1 MLKNHCCICG
11 TVKQCG
17 PYLDQILCNIEKIG
31 SIFEKYVIII
41 SFDDDGSAE
50 GGDNSL
56 EILKAYADSHSN
68 MILYINDQPL
78 SPTRTINIATARNR
92 CMDIIVRYFAN
103 YEYFIMMDCD
113 DINAVP
119 TENIDLEPIQRN
131 LEVEREDMW
140 DALSFN
146 RSPYYDTWGL
156 SIYPLAFS
164 KLHFHNGDEIWSE
177 HIKYILEN
185 TPDDYLIDCYSAFNG
200 FALYRTEKFIY
211 GYGANRAKGGND
223 GGGSQYCKYDGN
235 VRLDLIPLNMVM
247 ENIKKVDIV
256 KELGFSKCRLSL
268 AIPRN
273 ENYTGLT
280 YFEGK
285 NIATSYPN
293 LTNQFLLANGVKA
306 QTHEIS
312 GSVEIAPSIGLAE
325 GICDIVS
332 TGGTLLSNGLK
343 EVAEVFKSQAVLIA
357 YANLSSAKKAIL
369 SKLLFRIDSVQRGQ
383 NAKYVVLNAKKENL
397 EQIISLLP
405 GMKSPSVVPLA
416 TEGWFSLHS
425 VISEND
431 FWEIIESLREA
442 GAEGIL
448 VLPIEKMIL

>member
-1 MLKNHCCICG
+1 MSTENLRIAVQKSGRLSEDSLKLFKECG
-11 TVKQCG
+11 IKFESGGSKLRSVSSNF
-17 PYLDQILCNIEKIG
+17 PIE
-31 SIFEKYVIII
+31 FL
-41 SFDDDGSAE
+41 FLRDDDIPGYVE
-50 GGDNSL
+50 DGV
-56 EILKAYADSHSN
+56 ADLGV
-68 MILYINDQPL
+68 IGQ
-78 SPTRTINIATARNR
+78 
-92 CMDIIVRYFAN
+92 
-103 YEYFIMMDCD
+103 
-113 DINAVP
+113 
-119 TENIDLEPIQRN
+119 
-131 LEVEREDMW
+131 
-140 DALSFN
+140 
-146 RSPYYDTWGL
+146 
-156 SIYPLAFS
+156 
-164 KLHFHNGDEIWSE
+164 
-177 HIKYILEN
+177 
-185 TPDDYLIDCYSAFNG
+185 
-200 FALYRTEKFIY
+200 
-211 GYGANRAKGGND
+211 
-223 GGGSQYCKYDGN
+223 N
-235 VRLDLIPLNMVM
+235 VLM

-273 ENYTGLT
+273 ENYTDLT

-293 LTNQFLLANGVKA
+293 LTNQFLLANGVNA

-357 YANLSSAKKAIL
+357 YSNLSVEKKAIL
-369 SKLLFRIDSVQRGQ
+369 AKLLFRIDSVQRGQ
-383 NAKYVVLNAKKENL
+383 NAKYVVLNAKKEHL
-397 EQIISLLP
+397 DQIISLLP